1 MKKITVYSEARGVRT
16 LKEGITLE
24 QYRANHLELNAI
36 KVHRPCEA
44 KLMEWANDGGCEA
57 VDGCWTEPDGT
68 CEHGLPSWMLALN
81 LI

>member
-1 MKKITVYSEARGVRT
+1 MKKITVYCADRGIRR

-24 QYRANHLELNAI
+24 SYQVRHPDAI
-36 KVHRPCEA
+36 KVHKPCDK

-68 CEHGLPSWMLALN
+68 CEHGLPSWLLALN
-81 LI
+81 MI

>member
-1 MKKITVYSEARGVRT
+1 MKKIAVYSEARGVRT

-24 QYRANHLELNAI
+24 AYQVLCPGAV
-36 KVHRPCEA
+36 KVHKPCDA
-44 KLMEWANDGGCEA
+44 KLTAWANDGGCEA